1 MVHEFLIKNNIRN
14 KSILELNCGTGEDA
28 IWLESHQNKVIATD
42 ISSEMLNLAKQKN
55 DGSENIKYTLLDINS
70 IDKNR
75 ELKDLKFDVI
85 FSNFGGFNCLSPTQL
100 NSFFESAGKKLNKNG
115 KIICVIMPKNCIW
128 ENKYLFFTG
137 KWKQL
142 FRRNTKNSLNVNVD
156 GKQVKTW
163 FYNPNTI
170 KKSVENKYEI
180 KTYKPVGFYIP
191 PSYLE
196 PFFKN
201 KVWLLNILNL
211 FENRIKNWSFLA
223 RYSDHFIISM
233 QLK

>member
-1 MVHEFLIKNNIRN
+1 
-14 KSILELNCGTGEDA
+14 
-28 IWLESHQNKVIATD
+28 
-42 ISSEMLNLAKQKN
+42 MLNLAKQKN